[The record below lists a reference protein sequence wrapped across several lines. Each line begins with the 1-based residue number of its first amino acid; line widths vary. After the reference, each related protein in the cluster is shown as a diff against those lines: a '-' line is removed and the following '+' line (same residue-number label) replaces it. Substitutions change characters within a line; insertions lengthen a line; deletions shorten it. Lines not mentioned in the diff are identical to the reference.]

1 MDVKFKYQDPAPVE
15 KIYIEQVFAEVP
27 GGGMISNPAFSA
39 PASTAV
45 GEDSNG
51 KLKLIKGYKV
61 VEAAAS
67 GATTI
72 KIEKGSGIVKGD
84 VLATGKKGVA
94 CTAVDT
100 TTSPD
105 YDVVTISMGV
115 ALKAGQVLYQAKE
128 ASADAAQPI
137 YAPKYVIGNRVP
149 ANEGDFPVRLLN
161 GANLRKET
169 AMVAPEL
176 VEMMKSIALV

>member
-1 MDVKFKYQDPAPVE
+1 MDIKFKHTDPAKEE

-27 GGGMISNPAFSA
+27 GGGMVSNPSFSA

-51 KLKLIKGYKV
+51 KLQLIKAYKV
-61 VEAAAS
+61 VEAADS
-67 GATTI
+67 SATTI
-72 KIEKGSGIVKGD
+72 KIEKESGIANGD

-115 ALKAGQVLYQAKE
+115 ALNPGQVLYQAK
-128 ASADAAQPI
+128 AAGTSVQPI
-137 YAPKYVIGNRVP
+137 YTPKYVLGNRVE
-149 ANEGDFPVRLLN
+149 ANEGDAAVRLLN